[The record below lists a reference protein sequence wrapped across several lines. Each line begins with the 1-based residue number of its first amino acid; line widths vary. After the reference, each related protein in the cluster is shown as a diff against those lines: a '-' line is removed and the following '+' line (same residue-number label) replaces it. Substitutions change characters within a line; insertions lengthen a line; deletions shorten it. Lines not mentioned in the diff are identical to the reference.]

1 MTRGP
6 GMSRP
11 AHIAMVNIPAHG
23 HVYPSLE
30 VIRELVARGHRVS
43 YLNDPSFAEQIE
55 STGARLVPYDTTLP
69 FLKGAVDPETSA
81 NVHGLILED
90 AKTML
95 PRLREAFQD
104 DRPDLVLYDFMAYA
118 GRVLADGWGVPA
130 MAISPSM
137 VAWDGFEQEMAD
149 RFQMARD
156 ALATEGYQ
164 ERFAQWLLEN
174 GLESPDPFAYMLRPD
189 RAIAVIPRVL
199 QPKIDLV
206 DPEVFSFVGPCLG
219 PREHQGGWTRPEGAE
234 KVLLISLGSAFTHQ
248 PGFYRECL
256 KAFGDLPGWH
266 VVLQVGKT
274 TDLAELGDIPANVE
288 VHRWVPQFAVLQEAD
303 AFVTHAGM
311 GGCSEGL
318 YCGLP
323 MVAVPQAADQFA
335 NADRLVE
342 LGVGRR
348 LDTADATAEALR
360 SAVLELNGD
369 PVVAARLAEISRDV
383 RAGGSSA
390 KAADV
395 IEAALV

>member
-1 MTRGP
+1 
-6 GMSRP
+6 MSRP
-11 AHIAMVNIPAHG
+11 AHIAMVNVPAHG
-23 HVYPSLE
+23 HVNPSLE
-30 VIRELVARGHRVS
+30 VIRELVDRGHRVS
-43 YLNDPSFAEQIE
+43 YVNDPSFAEQIE

-69 FLKGAVDPETSA
+69 FLNGAVDPEAAA
-81 NVHGLILED
+81 NVHGIILED
-90 AKTML
+90 AKAML

-118 GRVLADGWGVPA
+118 GRVMADGWGVPS

-137 VAWDGFEQEMAD
+137 VTWDGFEKDMAD
-149 RFQMARD
+149 QFQVARD
-156 ALATEGYQ
+156 SLAAERYP
-164 ERFAQWLLEN
+164 ERFAQWLVEN
-174 GLESPDPFAYMLRPD
+174 GLEPRDPFAYMLHPD
-189 RAIAVIPRVL
+189 RGVALIPRAL
-199 QPKIDLV
+199 QPRIDLV
-206 DPEVFSFVGPCLG
+206 DQEVFSFAGPCLG
-219 PREHQGGWTRPEGAE
+219 PREYQGGWTRPEGAE

-266 VVLQVGKT
+266 VVLQVGKA
-274 TDLAELGDIPANVE
+274 TDLAGLGEIPANVE
-288 VHRWVPQFAVLQEAD
+288 VHRWVPQFAVLQQAD

-323 MVAVPQAADQFA
+323 MVAVPQAADQFI

-348 LDTADATAEALR
+348 LDTAEATAEALR
-360 SAVLELNGD
+360 SAVLELTGD
-369 PVVAARLAEISRDV
+369 PAVAARLAEISREV

-390 KAADV
+390 KAADL
-395 IEAALV
+395 IEAALA